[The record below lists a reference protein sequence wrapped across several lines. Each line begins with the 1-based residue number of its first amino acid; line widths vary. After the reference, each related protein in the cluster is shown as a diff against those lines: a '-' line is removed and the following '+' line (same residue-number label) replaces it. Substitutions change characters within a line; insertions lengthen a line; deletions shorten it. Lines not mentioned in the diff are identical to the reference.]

1 MLDLGV
7 LGLANPW
14 LLTAL
19 VSLPALWWLLR
30 IIPPA
35 PKQIRF
41 PAIRFLLGLEP
52 EEETSARTPLWLLI
66 LRLVVASL
74 VILAL
79 AGPVLNPEP
88 ELAGKGPLVLVVD
101 DGWAAAAGW
110 AKRTETLKRFA
121 DRAQRQN
128 REVVLLGTAADP
140 VKPKLQRL
148 SAADAVRTVASWQPK
163 PWPVDRAAALE
174 QLKREPLDGAELIW
188 LTDGVA
194 GDRAARDA
202 AVQFADQLRRLGPL
216 RIFADPVDQRATLL
230 LPPDPSR
237 ERLVVSARRPSAG
250 GPKSLVLRAVGP
262 TGEILARQPLK
273 FDDGATRAQ
282 VRIDLPVELRNQIA
296 RFELEPA
303 SAVGGVVLLD
313 ERWRQRLV
321 GLVGEP
327 AAQAAQPLLSELYY
341 VEKALA
347 PHAELRRGTLPELLA
362 AGVPEIV
369 LTDSAQIGPDARGQL
384 ASWVEAG
391 GVLLRFAGPRLAN
404 AEDDLVPV
412 KLRRGDRSLGGAL
425 SWARPLPLASF
436 DEGGPLAGLA
446 VPKADVV
453 VQRQVLAQPGP
464 DLAGHVWARLAD
476 GTPLITGAQRG
487 KGWLVLIHTTANTTW
502 SSLPLS
508 GTFVEILRRVAAFA
522 PGAGGTPRGLLAP
535 LEVLDAQGR
544 LVEPGPAAEPVAA
557 AELATTIASARHPAG
572 LYGRLGAAPDAPR
585 QALNLASAVPDLQ
598 ALQPAD
604 FPVRAQPFAGGS
616 AEIDLMPWLLLAAL
630 LLALAD
636 TVIGLQL
643 RGLLLRPAR
652 AAAAAIVV
660 VAVLPLLLGGRS
672 AWAADS
678 DEAVIAAISET
689 RLAYVVTGIAE
700 VDSVSQAGLE
710 GLTVILNRRT
720 AVEAAEPRAVDLA
733 VDDLD
738 LFPLLYW
745 PIPGDHPDLAAGVR
759 DKLDAYLRQGGM
771 ILFDTG
777 DAATMIPDQSGP
789 GPGERRLRQ
798 LLAGLNLPAL
808 EPVPEDHPLTRSFY
822 LLQDFPGR
830 WAGSTV
836 WVDHAETGVNDG
848 VSSVIIG
855 GNGWAGAW
863 ATDEY
868 GMAMFP
874 VVPGGERQREL
885 ARRFGVNLVMYALT
899 GNYKTDQVHIPALLE
914 RLGQ

>member
-66 LRLVVASL
+66 MRLVLASL

-88 ELAGKGPLVLVVD
+88 ELAGKGPLVLVAD
-101 DGWAAAAGW
+101 DGWAAAPGW
-110 AKRTETLKRFA
+110 ARRTEMLQRFA
-121 DRAQRQN
+121 ERAQRQN

-140 VKPKLQRL
+140 TKPKLQRL

-188 LTDGVA
+188 LSDGVA

-202 AVQFADQLRRLGPL
+202 AVQFAEQLRRLGPL
-216 RIFADPVDQRATLL
+216 RIFADPVEQRAPLL
-230 LPPDPSR
+230 LPPDPTR
-237 ERLVVSARRPSAG
+237 DPLVVSARRPG
-250 GPKSLVLRAVGP
+250 TDGVQSLVLRAVGP
-262 TGEILARQPLK
+262 TGEILARQTLK
-273 FDDGATRAQ
+273 FEDGAARAE

-303 SAVGGVVLLD
+303 AGVGGVVLLD

-362 AGVPEIV
+362 AGVPAIV
-369 LTDSAQIGPDARGQL
+369 LTDSAQIGPDARKQL
-384 ASWVEAG
+384 ASWIDAG

-404 AEDDLVPV
+404 ADDDLVPV
-412 KLRRGDRSLGGAL
+412 KLRRGDRALGGAL

-436 DEGGPLAGLA
+436 DDAGPLAGLT
-446 VPKADVV
+446 VPKNDVV

-464 DLAGHVWARLAD
+464 DLGGHTWARLAD

-508 GTFVEILRRVAAFA
+508 GTFVEILRRVAALA
-522 PGAGGTPRGLLAP
+522 PGSGGTPRGLLAP
-535 LEVLDAQGR
+535 LEVLDAQGH
-544 LVEPGPAAEPVAA
+544 LVEPGPAAEAVPAA
-557 AELATTIASARHPAG
+557 DLATTIASARHPAG
-572 LYGRLGAAPDAPR
+572 LYGRVGAAPDAAR
-585 QALNLASAVPDLQ
+585 RVLNLASAVPDLQ
-598 ALQPAD
+598 ALQPTD
-604 FPVRAQPFAGGS
+604 LPVRAQPYAGGS

-636 TVIGLQL
+636 TLIGLQL
-643 RGLLLRPAR
+643 RGLLVRPAR
-652 AAAAAIVV
+652 AAAGVIVM
-660 VAVLPLLLGGRS
+660 VAVLPLLGDRP
-672 AWAADS
+672 ARAADN
-678 DEAVIAAISET
+678 DEAVLAAISET

-700 VDSVSQAGLE
+700 VDSISQAGLE
-710 GLTVILNRRT
+710 GLTLILNRRT
-720 AVEAAEPRAVDLA
+720 AVEAGEPIAVDLA
-733 VDDLD
+733 VDDLA

-745 PIPGDHPDLAAGVR
+745 PIPADHPDLRAGVR
-759 DKLDAYLRQGGM
+759 DRLDVYLREGGM

-798 LLAGLNLPAL
+798 LLAGLNRPAL

-830 WAGSTV
+830 WTGSTV
-836 WVDHAETGVNDG
+836 WVDRPEPGVNDG